1 MITSFI
7 LPGQC
12 RRHMIAPWHPDH
24 PRRLDAIERQLAL
37 SGVAR
42 QLQHFDALPVESDM
56 LGLAHAPDY
65 LAFLATSAACNTPV
79 ALDEETLINA
89 DSWDAARCAAG
100 GVIKGINQLFRN
112 QADNVFCAVRPP
124 GHHAEKA
131 QGMGFCLINN
141 VALAACYARQRYGIS
156 RIAIIDID
164 AHQCNGTLDIL
175 ANDNDILICTLYQQG
190 LYPWSSANES
200 ASNVESLE
208 LPAGSTG
215 QQARAH
221 CIRQWS
227 PRIDAHQ
234 PELIIISAGFDAHRD
249 DPMTELA
256 FESGDFFDITQDILA
271 MAERHAGGRVLSV
284 LEGGYHLESLA
295 PSVNAHLSAMIGL
308 ERP

>member
-42 QLQHFDALPVESDM
+42 QLQHFDALPVAPDM
-56 LGLAHAPDY
+56 LRLAHTPDY
-65 LAFLATSAACNTPV
+65 LALLADAADSDTPV
-79 ALDEETLINA
+79 ALDEETLVNA
-89 DSWDAARCAAG
+89 DNWDAARCAAG
-100 GVIKGINQLFRN
+100 GVIKGVNQLFRN

-141 VALAACYARQRYGIS
+141 VALAACYARRHYDIQ

-175 ANDNDILICTLYQQG
+175 AHDHDILICTLYQQG
-190 LYPWSSANES
+190 LYPWSSANEN
-200 ASNVESLE
+200 APNVESLP

-215 QQARAH
+215 QQARDRCLH
-221 CIRQWS
+221 QWM
-227 PRIDAHQ
+227 PRIDAHR
-234 PELIIISAGFDAHRD
+234 PELILISAGFDAHRD

-256 FESGDFFDITQDILA
+256 FDSGDYFDLTRDILA
-271 MAERHAGGRVLSV
+271 MAERHANGRVLSV